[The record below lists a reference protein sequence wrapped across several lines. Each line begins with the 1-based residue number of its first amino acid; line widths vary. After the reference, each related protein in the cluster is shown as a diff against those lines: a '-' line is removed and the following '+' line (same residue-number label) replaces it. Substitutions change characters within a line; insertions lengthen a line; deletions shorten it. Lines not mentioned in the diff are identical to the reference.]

1 MTVAAGKIARY
12 IRGISLYFGAS
23 AIPLVLTVIVNPV
36 IAMNMSPR
44 DYAITGYFTSFNS
57 LLTPLIQ
64 FYLIGYYLKQFFRIE
79 RSERITLYALI
90 FKNLIYLSA
99 IITVL
104 AMALLYVYIDLIYPL
119 DIFPVLPYLFLAI
132 APLPLAGIYNLR
144 LADLRIRRKNGAYFR
159 LSVAH
164 GITGILAT
172 LLLVAVFH
180 LGAIGKLSATLA
192 VELIFFITLIIASR
206 RIQSIDTHG
215 ISMRPIILF
224 CAPLVA
230 GAMMQ
235 YFADGYT
242 ATYLERLG
250 NVTEYGLYIVGA
262 SIGSYILVFSCAVSA
277 IFQPDFYHAIANN
290 NRIALLK
297 TLTAEF
303 SIIFMVV
310 TIFIILAPYL
320 VNVLTAGRYTASTCY
335 ARITSLG
342 AITSAIFYRINS
354 LSIAKDHK
362 TFYLLTTL
370 TGSFVIISTMPLV
383 TRYHGYIGGAY
394 LKATSYLIFAI
405 INIILLKVTYQ
416 RKHRIQ

>member
-1 MTVAAGKIARY
+1 MIIAAGKIARY
-12 IRGISLYFGAS
+12 VRGISLYFGAS
-23 AIPLVLTVIVNPV
+23 AIPLMLSVIINPI

-64 FYLIGYYLKQFFRIE
+64 FYLIGYYLKQFFRLK
-79 RSERITLYALI
+79 RSERIKLYALI

-99 IITVL
+99 IITIF
-104 AMALLYVYIDLIYPL
+104 AMAILYIYIDLIHPTA
-119 DIFPVLPYLFLAI
+119 IFPVLPYLILAI
-132 APLPLAGIYNLR
+132 APLSLAGIYNLR

-164 GITGILAT
+164 GITGMLAT

-180 LGAIGKLSATLA
+180 LGAIGKLSATLT
-192 VELIFFITLIIASR
+192 VELIFFTTLIIAAR
-206 RIQSIDTHG
+206 RILSIDTHG
-215 ISMRPIILF
+215 VPMRPIILF

-242 ATYLERLG
+242 ATYLESLG

-262 SIGSYILVFSCAVSA
+262 SIGSYIMVFSCAVSA
-277 IFQPDFYHAIANN
+277 IFQPDFYHAIANS
-290 NRIALLK
+290 NRIALLN
-297 TLTAEF
+297 TLTTEF
-303 SIIFMVV
+303 GIIILVV
-310 TIFIILAPYL
+310 TTFIILAPYL
-320 VNVLTAGRYTASTCY
+320 VNVLTAGRYTASTYY

-354 LSIAKDHK
+354 FSIATDHK
-362 TFYLLTTL
+362 TFYLFTTI
-370 TGSFVIISTMPLV
+370 TGSLAIIFSMPLV
-383 TRYHGYIGGAY
+383 TRYYGYIGGAY
-394 LKATSYLIFAI
+394 LRATSYLIFAI
-405 INIILLKVTYQ
+405 INIILLKIAYQ